1 MQKKAVRI
9 VTKSKKLDPTGP
21 LFEEIDVLPFENLCF
36 KANFYSWM
44 PSTMIMLQLLL
55 NMFL

>member
-21 LFEEIDVLPFENLCF
+21 LFEEIDVLPFEKLCF
-36 KANFYSWM
+36 KRPCDKLDF
-44 PSTMIMLQLLL
+44 PGRFI
-55 NMFL
+55 F